1 MYTVGEFS
9 KICQVSVKTLH
20 HYDRIG
26 LLKPFCVDE
35 FTGYRYYTREQVE
48 RMLLIGRLKRYGF
61 SLEEVRSIL
70 ECKDSRVLFSKL
82 QHQKEKLE
90 MQKQETELVI
100 RELSGHLQSFERTGD
115 IMGYQKQYEV
125 RLLEAPERILLSNRQ
140 MMGVYEF
147 GKYYSPLFERI
158 AKDHL
163 TPDGIVGAVY
173 HDKEF
178 SRECS
183 DVELILGIR
192 EKEKADRIMEKQLCA
207 MTVHRGAYASL
218 SDAYG
223 ALTAW
228 IEENGYSW
236 DGAPYDIYT
245 KSFRDDLAPEDW
257 ETEVYFPVRE
267 KAEGPEGK

>member
-158 AKDHL
+158 AKDPSRRMGSWEQYIM
-163 TPDGIVGAVY
+163 TRNSVGSVRMLNWSS
-173 HDKEF
+173 EF
-178 SRECS
+178 GKRRKRT
-183 DVELILGIR
+183 G
-192 EKEKADRIMEKQLCA
+192 
-207 MTVHRGAYASL
+207 
-218 SDAYG
+218 
-223 ALTAW
+223 
-228 IEENGYSW
+228 SW
-236 DGAPYDIYT
+236 KSSSAP
-245 KSFRDDLAPEDW
+245 
-257 ETEVYFPVRE
+257 
-267 KAEGPEGK
+267 